1 VTTIQ
6 KSAASD
12 RLASFLLSNGPALS
26 SSAIEFLVSTGSTSA
41 SARKVIQRSRGKVLR
56 LVKIRFAHNQQ
67 FLFLAKQ
74 YKTPGF
80 WQALIESFRS
90 TNSVY
95 GYAVNSLLARD
106 GAWPVPYFG
115 IISGSPER
123 LSKHISSSTVLK
135 KLTEIEL
142 LELVDHPEIGP
153 CAHVVEE
160 AVAYP
165 MPIGRALRSRVIA
178 EDILLSGL
186 KDWIRNTGF
195 GSWNRVDVRNLRNQP
210 KFGQFNWD
218 FSAPTFVHPIR
229 IPHNS
234 QGSINGFIVGDV
246 LLGRDIEVSD
256 LEYFVLKAD
265 TMRSQRNTRPFL
277 AVFVADRYSNTA
289 LRAGRSKGLLLV
301 TTETLF
307 GSQVASGL
315 SQLIQVLN
323 NAATAIGSNPALVS
337 ELFEKLD
344 NLKGASLNVRGWL
357 FELLAAHI
365 LKTDG
370 WRIDF
375 IGELRKDP
383 QSGEI
388 AEVDVLAVKG
398 NDVIVLECKGY
409 VTNDVAEHE
418 VEKWL
423 TRSIPR
429 IRASLLADQSY
440 RKKDITFHFWTTSK
454 FSHGALTYV
463 NQKKMEIKK
472 YSFSWTDGE
481 FLMKYC
487 TKIKSEYAIRILR
500 EQYEL

>member
-1 VTTIQ
+1 
-6 KSAASD
+6 
-12 RLASFLLSNGPALS
+12 
-26 SSAIEFLVSTGSTSA
+26 
-41 SARKVIQRSRGKVLR
+41 
-56 LVKIRFAHNQQ
+56 
-67 FLFLAKQ
+67 
-74 YKTPGF
+74 
-80 WQALIESFRS
+80 
-90 TNSVY
+90 
-95 GYAVNSLLARD
+95 
-106 GAWPVPYFG
+106 
-115 IISGSPER
+115 
-123 LSKHISSSTVLK
+123 
-135 KLTEIEL
+135 
-142 LELVDHPEIGP
+142 
-153 CAHVVEE
+153 
-160 AVAYP
+160 
-165 MPIGRALRSRVIA
+165 
-178 EDILLSGL
+178 
-186 KDWIRNTGF
+186 
-195 GSWNRVDVRNLRNQP
+195 
-210 KFGQFNWD
+210 
-218 FSAPTFVHPIR
+218 
-229 IPHNS
+229 
-234 QGSINGFIVGDV
+234 
-246 LLGRDIEVSD
+246 
-256 LEYFVLKAD
+256 
-265 TMRSQRNTRPFL
+265 MRSQRNTRPFL